1 MPTISI
7 IIPVYNVDKYLQQCI
22 ESILLQT
29 FTDFEVFLIDDGS
42 TDKSAFICDKYSS
55 IDCRIRAIHKKN
67 TGVSDTRNVGLDIAS
82 GKYVI
87 FLDSDDYWYDNTA
100 LEQLVITAEKY
111 NLDIV
116 RGEYKAVDQDGH
128 DVFERPLTKG
138 KCEMA
143 YKILSTGQFYT
154 KIMCGESFLWSSLF
168 RKESI
173 GNIRLN
179 AKRSFLEDME
189 FYAELL
195 LQPLR
200 CMFIPVRFYA
210 YRKSISSASN
220 NTKIKNVIDSF
231 SMCDVFNKFVEKAVD
246 ETIKEAYRYN
256 SIMMYYWTLDTI
268 SQPPY
273 YDNCLNIIKELS
285 LTELNK
291 RVRIWANSSTK
302 LYPLPIYITPL
313 LGIYYFILRHKLG
326 RLLKKNRILVSI

>member
-55 IDCRIRAIHKKN
+55 IDCRIRVIHKKN

-100 LEQLVITAEKY
+100 LEQLVATAEKY
-111 NLDIV
+111 NLDLV
-116 RGEYKAVDQDGH
+116 RGEYKAVDQD
-128 DVFERPLTKG
+128 DNDLFERPLINEKQLLANNVLTSG
-138 KCEMA
+138 EF
-143 YKILSTGQFYT
+143 YSQIL
-154 KIMCGESFLWSSLF
+154 CGENFLVLSLF
-168 RKESI
+168 KRESI
-173 GNIRLN
+173 GNLRLN
-179 AKRSFLEDME
+179 EKRSFLEDME
-189 FYAELL
+189 FYAKLL

-210 YRKSISSASN
+210 YRKHDESASHRPQ
-220 NTKIKNVIDSF
+220 IKNLVDSF
-231 SMCDVFNKFVEKAVD
+231 MMCDIFNKYSEEAID
-246 ETIKEAYRYN
+246 NTLREAYRYN
-256 SIMMYYWTLDTI
+256 SIMMYYWTLDTM

-273 YDNCLNIIKELS
+273 YNNRLKFIKELS
-285 LTELNK
+285 IMELNK
-291 RVRIWANSSTK
+291 RVRAWANSTK
-302 LYPLPIYITPL
+302 KVYPLPIYMSPQ
-313 LGIYYFILRHKLG
+313 LGIFYFRLRHKLG
-326 RLLKKNRILVSI
+326 ELLRKFRIL